1 MFYKD
6 LCDEMGR
13 KNELLMFQNG
23 MLQRTVFELGKVRK
37 EEDEKLVREMRRA
50 DEAEE
55 KVIRITEKCRVKV
68 EEMEREF
75 REITYTMKWRN

>member
-1 MFYKD
+1 
-6 LCDEMGR
+6 
-13 KNELLMFQNG
+13 